1 MWGNTLARILIGL
14 VSLVTLFHPNDTLVW
29 ATGAITLLAL
39 IWAIRRH
46 SRIASP
52 PPVMETKEG
61 APVRPE
67 DLSAVVGEAKRD
79 IG

>member
-1 MWGNTLARILIGL
+1 
-14 VSLVTLFHPNDTLVW
+14 LFHPNDQLVW
-29 ATGAITLLAL
+29 ATGAITLVAL

-52 PPVMETKEG
+52 PKLAPVIETKEG
-61 APVRPE
+61 APRAE
-67 DLSAVVGEAKRD
+67 DLASVISEAKRD